1 MLEQRKNIL
10 DDTRAAFELMK
21 EELGNFNYK
30 ELTRNKKVSRIL
42 HNIERKKLQH
52 EISPKQTTGSLWKRA
67 ETAQP
72 HKLTYTDQ
80 TRQPTS
86 SNTQK
91 SADVSS
97 QPSANI
103 CNRSLETGLSRRV
116 KSR

>member
-52 EISPKQTTGSLWKRA
+52 
-67 ETAQP
+67 
-72 HKLTYTDQ
+72 

-91 SADVSS
+91 SADVIS

-116 KSR
+116 KSK